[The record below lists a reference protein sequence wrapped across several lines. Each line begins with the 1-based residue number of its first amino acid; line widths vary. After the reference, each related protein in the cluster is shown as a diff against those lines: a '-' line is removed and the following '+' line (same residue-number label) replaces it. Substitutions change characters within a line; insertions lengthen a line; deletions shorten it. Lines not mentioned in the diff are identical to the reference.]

1 MRVTKG
7 PRQTLAALNSSRDV
21 HIELDFLSS
30 NLHSD
35 NYLQVQVQFEVNEF
49 IQSSKRV

>member
-1 MRVTKG
+1 MTKG
-7 PRQTLAALNSSRDV
+7 PRQTLVALNSSMDV
-21 HIELDFLSS
+21 HIKLAFLSS

-35 NYLQVQVQFEVNEF
+35 NYLQVGVQFEANEF